1 MHSRATQPYI
11 TYKCLPSLFYN
22 PSTQKRWAQC
32 LSFFLF
38 WNNQTH
44 ILAFTQQERY
54 FLYLMEENTMISACS
69 RQNRME
75 LWYSKKQ
82 PPSFSGLTHEVYFL
96 NTQSLLWVRWP
107 STATVFHE
115 ITQQFMQFL
124 WVLMTWLGNW
134 VDSFHFLSLF
144 FAFYRKYSII
154 YHAWWGETLRGLNH
168 SDDVLSSGKW

>member
-1 MHSRATQPYI
+1 MQVHSRATQPYI
-11 TYKCLPSLFYN
+11 TNTCLPSLFYN
-22 PSTQKRWAQC
+22 PTIQKRWAQC

-54 FLYLMEENTMISACS
+54 FLYLMEENTMISACF

-75 LWYSKKQ
+75 LWYSNKQ

-115 ITQQFMQFL
+115 ITQQFMLRQCCSSA
-124 WVLMTWLGNW
+124 VLIHRSKLTIE
-134 VDSFHFLSLF
+134 
-144 FAFYRKYSII
+144 RKSWTSILLLVQKW
-154 YHAWWGETLRGLNH
+154 HTLLLCMVH
-168 SDDVLSSGKW
+168 